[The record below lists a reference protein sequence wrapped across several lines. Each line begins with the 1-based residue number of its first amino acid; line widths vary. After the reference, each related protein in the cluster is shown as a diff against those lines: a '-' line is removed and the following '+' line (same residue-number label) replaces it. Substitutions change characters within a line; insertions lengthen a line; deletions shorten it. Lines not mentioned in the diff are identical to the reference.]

1 MLANCHQGVLCA
13 PTLKIR
19 INDADAEDDDDF
31 ADDYYEMGGG
41 GGYPHFLIFAHRKV
55 KLILLKVMV
64 SMIGVLQ
71 NKRKM
76 IMIMMLSIMMIR
88 LCQFSRSHIVGSE

>member
-31 ADDYYEMGGG
+31 ADNYHE
-41 GGYPHFLIFAHRKV
+41 IFVDRKAN
-55 KLILLKVMV
+55 LMV
-64 SMIGVLQ
+64 CITGVLQ
-71 NKRKM
+71 NQRKL
-76 IMIMMLSIMMIR
+76 IMMLRIMMIR
-88 LCQFSRSHIVGSE
+88 LCQCSISHIAMSE